1 MTLPSANP
9 CTERADAAR
18 NRARIMEAAARL
30 VIERG
35 AEQVTMEAV
44 ARAAGVGKGTLFRR
58 FGDREGLLLALLGDA
73 EAEFQEAYSEGPPP
87 LGPGAPAVD
96 RLLAFGR
103 TLLERAADDQD
114 VGAALVRH
122 VLGERRHRSE
132 LGRAFHSHM
141 TALLQEG
148 GVDGDRECLAYALLT
163 FLEIGL
169 WDDDLLQQRGMTATR
184 LQTAWEDLVRR
195 MTRPAPRQAAD

>member
-1 MTLPSANP
+1 
-9 CTERADAAR
+9 
-18 NRARIMEAAARL
+18 MEAAARL

-35 AEQVTMEAV
+35 AEQVAMEAV
-44 ARAAGVGKGTLFRR
+44 AQAAGVGKGTLFRR
-58 FGDREGLLLALLGDA
+58 FGDREGLLLALLSDA
-73 EAEFQEAYSEGPPP
+73 EAEFQEAYCEGPPP

-103 TLLERAADDQD
+103 TLLDPAANAQD

-122 VLGERRHRSE
+122 VLAERRQRSE

-141 TALLQEG
+141 TALMQEAD
-148 GVDGDRECLAYALLT
+148 VDGDCACLAYALLT

-169 WDDDLLQQRGMTATR
+169 RDDHLLQERGMTATR
-184 LQTAWEDLVRR
+184 LQTAREDLVRR
-195 MTRPAPRQAAD
+195 MTRPAPRQAAG